1 MADSLLDFDYNSIIN
16 KALGTTNQPFSGL
29 INDPNYNS
37 SLNVDTLLG
46 AGLGYANSLY
56 KGKTDWEKGLAA
68 ATGAKS
74 ARTKAINSYVENIL
88 TQQQYSKNVLDM
100 TLNKGKIARQP
111 LELLKLQ
118 GELEEQPYDLIKK
131 RFEAE
136 AAPYKTGQ
144 EKNKFHES
152 SLFMQGVKDEIKM
165 LENKGDFAG
174 VNFIKANPKEYFKK
188 LSERDYR
195 TNPMPDGYNSAA
207 LSIGLDPNNRANW
220 SQQDWIDLDTLV
232 KAPDS
237 QTAQNTNL
245 ATQQANQTNPRG
257 IPLQKVLSRDDHRAQ
272 ILARRN
278 REKTMSKDYTNTG
291 GVTTSN
297 GIVNVSEEQN
307 AKEFANDT
315 VFDSK
320 NLEYYVPSQKE
331 LRQGVI
337 KKGTNKKFPEGAVFT
352 PTGINY
358 TEDEWNNMGSAFKFA
373 LRPTRKPEQA
383 NDLEIKTLENAEA
396 AGNQK
401 SYLFTQLDRRQK
413 VVKEILS
420 KPQFLKDLAS
430 VGGRLI
436 TNLDLGS
443 YGFTSD
449 VQDIKNLFDLVKNQS
464 FVAEIQ
470 DMRANNETGG
480 AVGNVSD
487 REVAMFQSIAAAL
500 QNSGSAEFMYTQL
513 SNLYNNSTDVLRR
526 NKRVYTDLYGDSYA
540 EKFGL
545 NEFNVDDYGKV
556 PNYQD
561 ALKQVGFEAFSD
573 RKNQRLLEGAAA
585 KNKEEIDRILERKIK
600 KY

>member
-1 MADSLLDFDYNSIIN
+1 MAGSLLDFDYNTIID
-16 KALGTTNQPFSGL
+16 KALGTTNQPFKGL
-29 INDPNYNS
+29 INDPNYES
-37 SLNVDTLLG
+37 SLLADTLLG
-46 AGLGYANSLY
+46 AGLGYTGSLY
-56 KGKTDWEKGLAA
+56 KNKTIGEKLLST
-68 ATGAKS
+68 ATGAKA
-74 ARTKAINSYVENIL
+74 ARTKAINDYVQNIL
-88 TQQQYSKNVLDM
+88 KQQQYSKNVLDM
-100 TLNKGKIARQP
+100 TLNRGKIAKQP
-111 LELLKLQ
+111 LELLQLQ
-118 GELEEQPYDLIKK
+118 GKLEQQPYDLIKS

-144 EKNKFHES
+144 ERNKFHES

-165 LENKGDFAG
+165 LEDKGDFDA
-174 VNFIKANPKEYFKK
+174 VNFIKAAPKEYFKK

-195 TNPMPDGYNSAA
+195 TQPMPDGYNSAA
-207 LSIGLDPNNRANW
+207 KSIGLDPNNRANW
-220 SQQDWIDLDTLV
+220 SQQDWVDLDTLV

-237 QTAQNTNL
+237 QTAQQTNL
-245 ATQQANQTNPRG
+245 ATQQANVEDPRG
-257 IPLQKVLSRDDHRAQ
+257 IPLQRIVSRDEHRQQ
-272 ILARRN
+272 IINRRN
-278 REKTMSKDYTNTG
+278 REKTMPKDYTNTG
-291 GVTTSN
+291 GVTTSD
-297 GIVNVSEEQN
+297 GIVNVSEEKN
-307 AKEFANDT
+307 AKEFANDA
-315 VFDSK
+315 VFDST

-331 LRQGVI
+331 LRQAVI

-373 LRPTRKPEQA
+373 LRPTRKPKVA
-383 NDLEIKTLENAEA
+383 KDLEIKTLENAEN

-401 SYLFTQLDRRQK
+401 SYLFTQVDRRQQ

-430 VGGRLI
+430 VGGRFI
-436 TNLDLGS
+436 TNLDLGK

-470 DMRANNETGG
+470 DMRANNKTGG

-487 REVAMFQSIAAAL
+487 REVAMFQNIAAAL

-513 SNLYNNSTDVLRR
+513 SNLYNNSTEVLRR
-526 NKRVYTDLYGDSYA
+526 NKRVYTDLYGESYA
-540 EKFGL
+540 TKFGL
-545 NEFNVDDYGKV
+545 NEFNVDDYGQV

-573 RKNQRLLEGAAA
+573 RKKTRLLEGDAA
-585 KNKEEIDRILERKIK
+585 KRYDEIQKILGR
-600 KY
+600 

>member
-1 MADSLLDFDYNSIIN
+1 MADSLLDFDYNTMID
-16 KALGTTNQPFSGL
+16 KALGTTNQPFKGL

-56 KGKTDWEKGLAA
+56 KDKTIGEKLLST

-74 ARTKAINSYVENIL
+74 ARTKAINDYVQNIL

-100 TLNKGKIARQP
+100 TLNRGKIAKQP
-111 LELLKLQ
+111 LELLRLQ
-118 GELEEQPYDLIKK
+118 GQLEEQPYDLIKK
-131 RFEAE
+131 QFEAE
-136 AAPYKTGQ
+136 SAPYKTGQ

-152 SLFMQGVKDEIKM
+152 SLFMQGVKDEIKI
-165 LENKGDFAG
+165 LEDKGDFAG

-195 TNPMPDGYNSAA
+195 TQPMPDGYNAA
-207 LSIGLDPNNRANW
+207 AKSIGLDPNDRANW

-232 KAPDS
+232 SAVDAE
-237 QTAQNTNL
+237 TAQKTNL
-245 ATQQANQTNPRG
+245 ATQQANQENPRG
-257 IPLQKVLSRDDHRAQ
+257 IPLQEILSRDKHRQQ
-272 ILARRN
+272 IINRRN

-291 GVTTSN
+291 GVTTSD
-297 GIVNVSEEQN
+297 GIVNVSEEKN
-307 AKEFANDT
+307 AKEFENNT
-315 VFDSK
+315 VFDST

-373 LRPTRKPEQA
+373 LRPTRKPEKA
-383 NDLEIKTLENAEA
+383 TDLEIKTIENAEN

-401 SYLFTQLDRRQK
+401 SYLFTQLDRRQQ

-430 VGGRLI
+430 VGGRAI
-436 TNLDLGS
+436 TNLNLGS

-464 FVAEIQ
+464 FVTEIQ

-526 NKRVYTDLYGDSYA
+526 NKKVYTELYGESYA

-545 NEFNVDDYGKV
+545 NEFNVEDYGQV
-556 PNYQD
+556 PSYQD

-573 RKNQRLLEGAAA
+573 RKKTRLLEGAAA
-585 KNKEEIDRILERKIK
+585 KRYDKIQQILDR
-600 KY
+600 

>member
-1 MADSLLDFDYNSIIN
+1 MADSLLDFDYNTIID
-16 KALGTTNQPFSGL
+16 KALGTTNQPFKGL
-29 INDPNYNS
+29 INDPNYES
-37 SLNVDTLLG
+37 SLLADTLLG
-46 AGLGYANSLY
+46 AGLGYTGSLY
-56 KGKTDWEKGLAA
+56 KNKTIGEKLLST
-68 ATGAKS
+68 ATGAKA
-74 ARTKAINSYVENIL
+74 ARTKAINDYVQNIL
-88 TQQQYSKNVLDM
+88 KQQQYSKNVLDM
-100 TLNKGKIARQP
+100 TLNRGKIAKQP
-111 LELLKLQ
+111 LELLQLQ
-118 GELEEQPYDLIKK
+118 GKLEQQPYDLIKS

-144 EKNKFHES
+144 ERNKFHES

-165 LENKGDFAG
+165 LEDKGDFDA
-174 VNFIKANPKEYFKK
+174 VNFIKAAPKEYFKK

-195 TNPMPDGYNSAA
+195 TQPMPDGYNSAA
-207 LSIGLDPNNRANW
+207 KSIGLDPNNRANW
-220 SQQDWIDLDTLV
+220 SQQDWVDLDTLV

-237 QTAQNTNL
+237 QTAQQTNL
-245 ATQQANQTNPRG
+245 ATQQANVEDPRG
-257 IPLQKVLSRDDHRAQ
+257 IPLQRIVSRDEHRQQ
-272 ILARRN
+272 IINRRN
-278 REKTMSKDYTNTG
+278 REKTMPKDYTNTG
-291 GVTTSN
+291 GVTTSD
-297 GIVNVSEEQN
+297 GIVNVSEEKN
-307 AKEFANDT
+307 AKEFANDA
-315 VFDSK
+315 VFDST

-331 LRQGVI
+331 LRQAVI

-373 LRPTRKPEQA
+373 LRPTRKPKVA
-383 NDLEIKTLENAEA
+383 RDLEIKTLENAEN

-401 SYLFTQLDRRQK
+401 SYLFTQVDRRQQ

-430 VGGRLI
+430 VGGRFI
-436 TNLDLGS
+436 TNLDLGK

-470 DMRANNETGG
+470 DMRANNQTGG

-513 SNLYNNSTDVLRR
+513 SNLYNNSTEVLRR
-526 NKRVYTDLYGDSYA
+526 NKRVYTDLYGESYA
-540 EKFGL
+540 TKFGL
-545 NEFNVDDYGKV
+545 NEFNVDDYGQV

-573 RKNQRLLEGAAA
+573 RKKTRLLEGDAA
-585 KNKEEIDRILERKIK
+585 KRYDEIQKILGR
-600 KY
+600 

>member
-1 MADSLLDFDYNSIIN
+1 MADSLLDFDYNTMID
-16 KALGTTNQPFSGL
+16 KALGTTNQPFKGL

-46 AGLGYANSLY
+46 AGLGYAGSLY
-56 KGKTDWEKGLAA
+56 KDKTVAEKLLST

-74 ARTKAINSYVENIL
+74 ARTKAINDYVQNIL

-100 TLNKGKIARQP
+100 TLNKGKIAKQP
-111 LELLKLQ
+111 LELLQLQ
-118 GELEEQPYDLIKK
+118 GQLEQQPYELIKK

-144 EKNKFHES
+144 ERNKFHES

-165 LENKGDFAG
+165 LEDKGDFAG

-195 TNPMPDGYNSAA
+195 TQPMPDGYNAAA
-207 LSIGLDPNNRANW
+207 LSIGLDPNDRANW

-232 KAPDS
+232 KAADTKGAQDS
-237 QTAQNTNL
+237 NL
-245 ATQQANQTNPRG
+245 ATQQANQLNPRG
-257 IPLQKVLSRDDHRAQ
+257 IPLKRIISRDEHRQQ
-272 ILARRN
+272 IINRRN
-278 REKTMSKDYTNTG
+278 REKTMPKDYTNTG
-291 GVTTSN
+291 GVTTSS
-297 GIVNVSEEQN
+297 GMVDVSEEKN
-307 AKEFANDT
+307 AKEFKNNT
-315 VFDSK
+315 VFNST

-337 KKGTNKKFPEGAVFT
+337 RKGTNKKFPEGAVFT

-383 NDLEIKTLENAEA
+383 NDLEIKTLENAEN

-430 VGGRLI
+430 VGGRAI
-436 TNLDLGS
+436 TNLDLGK

-526 NKRVYTDLYGDSYA
+526 NKKVYTDLYGDSYA

-545 NEFNVDDYGKV
+545 NEFNVEDYGKV
-556 PNYQD
+556 PSYQD

-573 RKNQRLLEGAAA
+573 RKNTRLLEGAAA
-585 KNKEEIDRILERKIK
+585 KKYDEIQRILNR
-600 KY
+600 